1 MPKKPVPS
9 PATDNQLH
17 DHQPGAGQPAFATEQ
32 GNGGELHQTASD
44 GADPAAFLTDNFGH
58 RISDNQNSLRAGERG
73 PTLLEDFVLR
83 EKIFHFDHERIPERI
98 VHARGSGAHGVFE
111 CTKAIP
117 GLTKA
122 SIFQTKGATCPVFVR
137 FSTVAGGAGSVDT
150 PRDVRGFAVKL
161 YTNSGNWDL
170 VGNNIPVFFIQDAM
184 KFPDLVHSVKME
196 ADRGY
201 PQAAS
206 AHDTFWD
213 FIGLMPEAMHMIMWA
228 MSDRTIPRSLRMIE
242 GFGVHTFRFVNEKGD
257 GKFVKFHWKPVL
269 GIQSTTWDEAVK
281 IAGAD
286 PDFHRRDLFE
296 AIDAGDFPA
305 WDLGVQVFDEA
316 FAAKQPYDVL
326 DATKLIPEEDVPVE
340 IVGRMTLNR
349 NVDNFFAETEQAAFL
364 PSNIIPGIEFSNDP
378 LLQGRLFSYLD
389 TQKSRLGTTNF
400 HQIPVNAPKCPFH
413 NFQRDGMMQTLVP
426 TGRANYEPNSLAEA
440 GESGGPRPSPATGF
454 TSFRAND
461 ERNDP
466 AEKLRVRAELFAD
479 HFSQARMFY
488 LSQTEN
494 EQAHIASALVF
505 ELSKVMLDHIRARVV
520 GQLRNIDEDL
530 AKRVAAGLAIDLPAK
545 EKAAR
550 APVDLKPSDALS
562 IQKNADDTMEGRK
575 VAILFAEGSDKA
587 AIDALRATIE
597 KAGGTA
603 FLVAPK
609 VGGIKVKGGTL
620 KADGQLAGSPSVL
633 FDAVASILTEEQAVL
648 LSKQGAAVQWFMDA
662 FGHCKT
668 IAHDDATQILLDK
681 AGVEKDSGV
690 VALDGFA
697 KVGTRR
703 HWAREAK
710 VRDLA

>member
-1 MPKKPVPS
+1 MPKKPAPS

-17 DHQPGAGQPAFATEQ
+17 DHQPGAGQSAFATEH
-32 GNGGELHQTASD
+32 GNGGELHQTASAD
-44 GADPAAFLTDNFGH
+44 ADPAAYLTDNFGH
-58 RISDNQNSLRAGERG
+58 RIADNQNSLRAGGRG

-117 GLTKA
+117 GLTTA
-122 SIFQTKGATCPVFVR
+122 SILQTAGATCPVFVR

-150 PRDVRGFAVKL
+150 ARDVRGFAVKL
-161 YTNSGNWDL
+161 YTDSGNWDL

-201 PQAAS
+201 PQAGS

-242 GFGVHTFRFVNEKGD
+242 GFGVHTFRLVNAKGD

-349 NVDNFFAETEQAAFL
+349 NIDNFFAETEQVAFL
-364 PSNIIPGIEFSNDP
+364 PSNIIPGIDFSNDP

-400 HQIPVNAPKCPFH
+400 HQIPINAPKCPFH

-440 GESGGPRPSPATGF
+440 GENGGPRASAATGF
-454 TSFRAND
+454 RTFATND

-466 AEKLRVRAELFAD
+466 TQKLRIRAKLFAD

-505 ELSKVMLDHIRARVV
+505 ELSKVTLDHVRVRVV
-520 GQLRNIDEDL
+520 GQLRNIDDDL
-530 AKRVAAGLAIDLPAK
+530 AKRVADGLAIDLPAK

-587 AIDALRATIE
+587 AIDALKAAIE

-668 IAHDDATQILLDK
+668 IAHDEATRILLDK
-681 AGVEKDSGV
+681 ASVEKDGGV
-690 VALDGFA
+690 VALDSFA